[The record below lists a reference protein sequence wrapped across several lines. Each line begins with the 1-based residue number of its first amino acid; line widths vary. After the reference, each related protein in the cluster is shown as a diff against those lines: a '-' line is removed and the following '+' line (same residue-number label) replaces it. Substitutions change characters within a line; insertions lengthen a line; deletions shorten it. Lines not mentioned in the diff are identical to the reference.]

1 MSEAPEDFRD
11 LDRSLRAIRFEPPAS
26 FGAEL
31 AGRAARG
38 EAPRPPRRPGPRRA
52 LLATAALVAGGAA
65 VALGRSIISRSLPV
79 TIDRCCYDLDGGG
92 AADDGVRIVAKRDAE
107 VRRLW
112 VYEDRDGSRD
122 LSPPDVVR
130 LRRGAAP
137 SLAEGGSAGLI
148 ALRRCCLDFDGGG
161 PDDDG
166 LLVIGVPPDRVLMAA
181 IYERRARA
189 PDAAHSHSRLR

>member
-1 MSEAPEDFRD
+1 MSGVPEDLRD
-11 LDRSLRAIRFEPPAS
+11 LDRKLRAVRFEPPAS

-38 EAPRPPRRPGPRRA
+38 EAPPPPRRPGPRRA
-52 LLATAALVAGGAA
+52 LLATAALVTAGAA
-65 VALGRSIISRSLPV
+65 VALGVPAISRWLPV

-92 AADDGVRIVAKRDAE
+92 IADDGVRIVAKRDAE

-122 LSPPDVVR
+122 LSPADVIR
-130 LRRGAAP
+130 LRRGAEP
-137 SLAEGGSAGLI
+137 SLADGGGAGLV

-166 LLVIGVPPDRVLMAA
+166 LLLIGVPPDRVLMAA
-181 IYERRARA
+181 IYERRGRA
-189 PDAAHSHSRLR
+189 SDAAHSHSRLR